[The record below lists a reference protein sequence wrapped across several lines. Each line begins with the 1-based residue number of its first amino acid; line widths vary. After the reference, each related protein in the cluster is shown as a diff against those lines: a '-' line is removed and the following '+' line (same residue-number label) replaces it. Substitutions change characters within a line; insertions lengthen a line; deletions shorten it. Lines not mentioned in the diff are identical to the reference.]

1 MGIRIYEFECD
12 KDLDRF
18 NRKMKTIGLS
28 IQKDL
33 FGGYV
38 AFLDECKY
46 SAEAKKFRRISVTH
60 RKSILNT
67 NQDTSDNLNGV
78 VT

>member
-18 NRKMKTIGLS
+18 NQKMKTIGLS

-46 SAEAKKFRRISVTH
+46 SAEVKKSRRISVTH
-60 RKSILNT
+60 RKSIFNA
-67 NQDTSDNLNGV
+67 NQDTSDNL
-78 VT
+78 TEL

>member
-1 MGIRIYEFECD
+1 
-12 KDLDRF
+12 
-18 NRKMKTIGLS
+18 MKTIGIS

-46 SAEAKKFRRISVTH
+46 TAETKKLRTNSAKH
-60 RKSILNT
+60 QKSILNA
-67 NQDTSDNLNGV
+67 NQETLDDLNRV
-78 VT
+78 LI